1 MCCNPLEMAPTV
13 SSTLL
18 HAACLFSAAVQAD
31 IEVGLGIGD
40 ITGPVADVQMMVRVV
55 LALCE
60 T

>member
-1 MCCNPLEMAPTV
+1 MAPTV